1 MLKRLELVIHWAGY
15 FGATWITAAVGYQ
28 LINIG
33 IEHAD
38 LDDWLRLFGFV
49 GVLSVGAIACGWLI
63 NFILTG
69 HTSPLPWVKNSEN
82 GG

>member
-1 MLKRLELVIHWAGY
+1 MLKRLGLVIHWAGY

-38 LDDWLRLFGFV
+38 LDD
-49 GVLSVGAIACGWLI
+49 CCD
-63 NFILTG
+63 
-69 HTSPLPWVKNSEN
+69 SPDLLEYSLLGQLHVD
-82 GG
+82 G